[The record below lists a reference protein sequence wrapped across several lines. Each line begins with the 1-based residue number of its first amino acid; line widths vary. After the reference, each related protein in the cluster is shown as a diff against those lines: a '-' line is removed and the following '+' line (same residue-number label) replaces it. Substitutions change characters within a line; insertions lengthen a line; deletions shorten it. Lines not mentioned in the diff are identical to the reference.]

1 MPTNR
6 NPTMSIFIGYCSY
19 NLHDSPVTMYRPVTG
34 VSANLFQH
42 CRGSILAKQPKLIP
56 LWFEGRWETEQ
67 CININQIMPIPMEL
81 QLFDSMG

>member
-1 MPTNR
+1 MQY
-6 NPTMSIFIGYCSY
+6 IAQEKVVI
-19 NLHDSPVTMYRPVTG
+19 VTALPVTG